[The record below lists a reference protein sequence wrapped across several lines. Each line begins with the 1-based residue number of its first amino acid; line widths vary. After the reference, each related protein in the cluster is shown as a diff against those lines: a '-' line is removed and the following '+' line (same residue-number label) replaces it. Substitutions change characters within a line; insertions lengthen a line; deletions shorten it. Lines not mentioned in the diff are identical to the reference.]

1 MKREGMAGFS
11 TDPVES
17 LIAELARHPVNT
29 NRFFEAFRD
38 RTLDTEQFQIFLRQ
52 YHYFCKHFVKS
63 LEGLLYRTPVDEL
76 DMRVE
81 LIKTLYSELGNGRS
95 EHAHITQ
102 LERFAAAAGLD
113 PADLQ
118 QTRPLPEV
126 AAYLLTLNRLFTQS
140 DYLVALGAELAVETT
155 AASEFRHFYPG
166 LQKYPA
172 FSEADL
178 SFFRSHLEEE
188 QAHSDWLAEA
198 VRRTVRSPM
207 DLDAVSAGAREAA
220 DAWHRFWLGM
230 HQTVF
235 PEASGSSSPER
246 EAS

>member
-1 MKREGMAGFS
+1 MMTGLS
-11 TDPVES
+11 TDSVES

-38 RTLDTEQFQIFLRQ
+38 RTLEAEPFHLFLRQ
-52 YHYFCKHFVKS
+52 YHFFCKHFVKV

-81 LIKTLYSELGNGRS
+81 LTKTLYSELGNGRS

-102 LERFAAAAGLD
+102 LERFTSAAGLD

-118 QTRPLPEV
+118 QTQPLPEV
-126 AAYLLTLNRLFTQS
+126 AAYLETLDRLFTQA

-155 AASEFRHFYPG
+155 AASEFRYFYPG

-172 FSEADL
+172 FSESDL
-178 SFFRSHLEEE
+178 AFFRSHLEEE

-198 VRRTVRSPM
+198 VRRTARSPE
-207 DLDAVSAGAREAA
+207 DLAAVSAGAHETA
-220 DAWHRFWLGM
+220 DAWHRFWLGLD
-230 HQTVF
+230 QAVF
-235 PEASGSSSPER
+235 PKASARTDPDLEAS
-246 EAS
+246 